1 MSKALLKI
9 KQLDAEVFV
18 EVDARITGQ
27 IATNEAALQVLID
40 AEETRA
46 IGVTDALNV
55 RIVNAVTHIADP
67 NTDGIITSLAELA
80 DVVEAGDQTLIT
92 AYNTLSSEANTT
104 FGELEDRMTASE
116 DDRILKS
123 RYMNAQVDTVDG
135 WHIGNLVPVGSCVL
149 DLVTMASDHGLD
161 LGSGADEYELDSNR
175 IALRVLLNGEDLVEA
190 SDENLTD
197 GDFFQDVLYGITGVI
212 IEEMDQDD
220 VLVVELALV
229 NSAKGTD
236 SSTYEV
242 TDLDPAAVEAVEE
255 YVA

>member
-46 IGVTDALNV
+46 LGVTDALDV
-55 RIVNAVTHIADP
+55 RIDNAVTHIDGAD
-67 NTDGIITSLAELA
+67 GVITSLIELA